1 MEETT
6 QNQLNNQRP
15 AKVPRTPSSV
25 KIEVRTPTPQ
35 EYAKLREVVNW
46 STIDL
51 KAIEHGLQNSIFSVC
66 ATYEQEVIG
75 CGRVIGDGG
84 IYFYIQD
91 IIVVPAF
98 QKRGIGKFIMNEIM
112 KYLNKHAA
120 ANAFIGLMSSE
131 GVMGFYE
138 KYGFEERPNNG
149 PGMFRTWQKRM

>member
-6 QNQLNNQRP
+6 KNQLNNQRQVQ
-15 AKVPRTPSSV
+15 VPRTPSTV

-35 EYAKLREVVNW
+35 EYAQLREAVHW
-46 STIDL
+46 SKLDL
-51 KAIEHGLQNSIFSVC
+51 KAIEQGLQNSIFSVC
-66 ATYEQEVIG
+66 ATYEQKVIG

-91 IIVVPAF
+91 IIVIPDF

-112 KYLNKHAA
+112 KYLNKNAA
-120 ANAFIGLMSSE
+120 ENAFIGLMSAK

-138 KYGFEERPNNG
+138 KYGFEERPSSR
-149 PGMFRTWQKRM
+149 PGMFRTWHKKV